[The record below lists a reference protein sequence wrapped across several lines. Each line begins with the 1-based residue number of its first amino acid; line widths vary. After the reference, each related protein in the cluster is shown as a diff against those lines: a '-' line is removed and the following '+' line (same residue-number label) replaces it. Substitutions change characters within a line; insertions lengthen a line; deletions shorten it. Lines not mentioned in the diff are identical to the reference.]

1 MENLV
6 IFASPLFLIL
16 LIGIILLHT
25 SCALVR
31 RFCVGKE
38 EKGGKIANILS
49 IVTMAVHIIMFICFI
64 YLKVS
69 GKSSS
74 AVSPEEILFVLII
87 SSTIAL
93 TASSAGKKE
102 E

>member
-6 IFASPLFLIL
+6 IFTSPVFFIL

-31 RFCVGKE
+31 RFCGGKE
-38 EKGGKIANILS
+38 EKGGKIVNILS
-49 IVTMAVHIIMFICFI
+49 IVTMAVHIVLFFGFI
-64 YLKVS
+64 YLRVS
-69 GKSSS
+69 GSTS
-74 AVSPEEILFVLII
+74 AVSPEEMLFVLII

-93 TASSAGKKE
+93 TASNIGKKGE
-102 E
+102 